1 MLVYLNNN
9 TFLWHILFLNS
20 CPITSGRQFQF
31 FFHEGSKEYN
41 IPSLKKALAIKNGFA
56 VFNALCKCPDRYHSF
71 KSLYVLV
78 FILTYDK
85 VFLMSTFMIFT
96 IFRCECP
103 FGFDG
108 PRCQQVRH
116 SFSGN
121 GWAEYKTLPQCG
133 NGSTI
138 IEVLTTQ
145 SNGLVMYNGPR
156 KNPGKKMY

>member
-1 MLVYLNNN
+1 MV
-9 TFLWHILFLNS
+9 I
-20 CPITSGRQFQF
+20 
-31 FFHEGSKEYN
+31 
-41 IPSLKKALAIKNGFA
+41 
-56 VFNALCKCPDRYHSF
+56 
-71 KSLYVLV
+71 
-78 FILTYDK
+78 
-85 VFLMSTFMIFT
+85 FMIFT

>member
-1 MLVYLNNN
+1 MLRDFNCFQIYALSHHAGNSSFFYERSSSHQHGFSSLQAPYVY
-9 TFLWHILFLNS
+9 F
-20 CPITSGRQFQF
+20 
-31 FFHEGSKEYN
+31 
-41 IPSLKKALAIKNGFA
+41 
-56 VFNALCKCPDRYHSF
+56 
-71 KSLYVLV
+71 
-78 FILTYDK
+78 FILTYNK
-85 VFLMSTFMIFT
+85 VSLMSTFMILI

-133 NGSTI
+133 NGSTT

-156 KNPGKKMY
+156 KNPGKKIY

>member
-1 MLVYLNNN
+1 MPSHITQAILVSFVKETQAINSIIAPYAYVFTSIFTYNK
-9 TFLWHILFLNS
+9 FL
-20 CPITSGRQFQF
+20 
-31 FFHEGSKEYN
+31 
-41 IPSLKKALAIKNGFA
+41 
-56 VFNALCKCPDRYHSF
+56 
-71 KSLYVLV
+71 
-78 FILTYDK
+78 
-85 VFLMSTFMIFT
+85 LMVIFMIFT

-156 KNPGKKMY
+156 KNPGKKMSYFCHCLPIKRKF